1 MSLTLALGVRA
12 NKPKR
17 NTGLIE
23 AGWTNSAAID
33 KNGRAWAWGVA
44 IGIGD
49 NTVVNK
55 ATPVSVAGAVKT
67 FCQISSGNAFSLAID
82 KNGRLWSWGNNI
94 QGQLG
99 DNSITQRL
107 TPVSVAGAVKTFCK
121 IAAGGNNNF
130 SIAIDKNGRLWGWGF
145 NNLGQVG
152 DNTTTS
158 RRTPVSVAGA
168 VKTFCQISAGGA
180 TGVAID
186 KNGRAWGW
194 GLNIG
199 NIGDNTTTTRGTPV
213 SVAGAVKTFCQI
225 SAGIQHTL
233 AIDKNGRVW
242 TWGNNSLG
250 QLGDNSITS
259 KLVPVSVLGAVKTF
273 CQISG
278 GSASHSLA
286 IDKNGRAWAWGDNA
300 RGQLGDNSIIS
311 KRTPV
316 SVLGAVKT
324 FCQISGGDRFSLA
337 IDKNGRAWGW
347 GYNTFGSL
355 GINSAPIKYEPTNAF
370 GAVKTFCQI
379 SAGANFSVAIDK
391 NGYAWSAGAN
401 DSGGLGDNSI
411 TQRVS
416 PVSVLGAVKTFCQIA
431 NAFQYTLAIDKN
443 GRAWAWGLN
452 GNGQLGDNTTT
463 SRRTPVSVAGA
474 VKTFCKIWT
483 SSENFTS
490 HAIDKNGRA
499 WGWASNGNGN
509 IGDNTTIQKLTPVSV
524 AGAVKTFCQIAGGNN
539 HAIALA
545 KNGRVW
551 TWGNNSE
558 GQLGDNSITQRLTP
572 VSVAGAVKTFC
583 QISSG
588 NAFSLAIDKNGRAW
602 AWGGNGKGQL
612 GDNSI
617 TSRRTPVSVAGAVK
631 TFCQIRGGGSAAAA
645 IDKNGR
651 LWTWGNNDNAQ
662 LGDNTTTS
670 RRTPVSV
677 AGAVKTFCKISVGSN
692 HCLAIDKNGTAWG
705 WGFDLNGQLG
715 TNVILSVLTP
725 VRVCNI

>member
-55 ATPVSVAGAVKT
+55 A
-67 FCQISSGNAFSLAID
+67 
-82 KNGRLWSWGNNI
+82 
-94 QGQLG
+94 
-99 DNSITQRL
+99 
-107 TPVSVAGAVKTFCK
+107 
-121 IAAGGNNNF
+121 
-130 SIAIDKNGRLWGWGF
+130 
-145 NNLGQVG
+145 
-152 DNTTTS
+152 
-158 RRTPVSVAGA
+158 
-168 VKTFCQISAGGA
+168 
-180 TGVAID
+180 
-186 KNGRAWGW
+186 
-194 GLNIG
+194 
-199 NIGDNTTTTRGTPV
+199 
-213 SVAGAVKTFCQI
+213 
-225 SAGIQHTL
+225 
-233 AIDKNGRVW
+233 
-242 TWGNNSLG
+242 
-250 QLGDNSITS
+250 
-259 KLVPVSVLGAVKTF
+259 
-273 CQISG
+273 
-278 GSASHSLA
+278 
-286 IDKNGRAWAWGDNA
+286 
-300 RGQLGDNSIIS
+300 
-311 KRTPV
+311 
-316 SVLGAVKT
+316 
-324 FCQISGGDRFSLA
+324 
-337 IDKNGRAWGW
+337 
-347 GYNTFGSL
+347 
-355 GINSAPIKYEPTNAF
+355 
-370 GAVKTFCQI
+370 
-379 SAGANFSVAIDK
+379 
-391 NGYAWSAGAN
+391 
-401 DSGGLGDNSI
+401 
-411 TQRVS
+411 
-416 PVSVLGAVKTFCQIA
+416 
-431 NAFQYTLAIDKN
+431 
-443 GRAWAWGLN
+443 
-452 GNGQLGDNTTT
+452 
-463 SRRTPVSVAGA
+463 
-474 VKTFCKIWT
+474 
-483 SSENFTS
+483 
-490 HAIDKNGRA
+490 
-499 WGWASNGNGN
+499 
-509 IGDNTTIQKLTPVSV
+509 
-524 AGAVKTFCQIAGGNN
+524 
-539 HAIALA
+539 
-545 KNGRVW
+545 
-551 TWGNNSE
+551 
-558 GQLGDNSITQRLTP
+558 TP